1 MKMTWMMLNR
11 RFFIFAFLFS
21 FFISHV
27 LADDW
32 VLAARKFDFTQN
44 KKRDVSEEEF
54 SSLIP
59 QILLE
64 QISERIERNTSTK
77 ELMDRTLEN
86 LLVERQSL
94 FLQLSKENKKR
105 DSLVLTTSSEKK
117 LKKAIA
123 EQQKKI
129 KEVEDKI
136 DENLK
141 KTSQLRDE
149 YRRENEGGVNKV
161 ESDYNLLFNP
171 FTNLFVKKTERML
184 EDPKSENIVLYKN
197 DPSALYTVSETALKQ
212 GPQSRVFEKEMIS
225 SKISGM
231 IDGTITVYGSYFSV
245 TCSLYVY
252 PGKNLVGTVTE
263 VGSLRDCASVVRN
276 VAAYLGPL
284 ITNQL
289 PVELFFEIQ
298 PEEIRKDVKITIDGI
313 FFDGIPKKVDIDRG
327 KHTVKVECPGYHSR
341 MISYY
346 FKESSQFIVRGDM
359 IKKSD
364 SKVSVTIVDP
374 VPGSVYADG
383 KFISEISENTRSANG
398 TLNVFGTPIIGQFRA
413 VEKGTK
419 IVREKVV
426 DDNGK
431 ERIVEKEKQGD
442 SLSFFYYVPENLQ
455 VEGANLAV
463 KGKPMDHASYIDNRR
478 IWTYRA
484 YTLLVLSMPFTLFT
498 VGKYNAAV
506 NAYNASSLNTLDEVE
521 RWEKS
526 KKIATSITT
535 VCACLFGLELIR
547 YLYAANSVLPEIAH
561 KASALE
567 LEKSEKKLQEIFP
580 VVEKDAAAAVD
591 EDAAAAGKD
600 IEEKSEESAK

>member
-1 MKMTWMMLNR
+1 MKMTWMMLNK

-21 FFISHV
+21 FLISHV
-27 LADDW
+27 FSDDW
-32 VLAARKFDFTQN
+32 VLAARKFDFAQN

-64 QISERIERNTSTK
+64 QISEGIERNTSSK

-123 EQQKKI
+123 GQQKKI

-136 DENLK
+136 DENLA
-141 KTSQLRDE
+141 KTDQIRDE
-149 YRRENEGGVNKV
+149 YRKQYEGETKKV

-171 FTNLFVKKTERML
+171 LTNLFVKKTEKLL
-184 EDPKSENIVLYKN
+184 EDPKSEKIVLYKN
-197 DPSALYTVSETALKQ
+197 DPSVLYNVSESALKQ
-212 GPQSRVFEKEMIS
+212 GPQSRVFEKEMVS
-225 SKISGM
+225 AKINGM
-231 IDGTITVYGSYFSV
+231 IDGTITVYGNYFSV

-252 PGKNLVGTVTE
+252 PGKNLAGSVTE
-263 VGSLRDCASVVRN
+263 VGSLRDCSSVVRN
-276 VAAYLGPL
+276 IASYLGPL

-341 MISYY
+341 MITYH
-346 FKESSQFIVRGDM
+346 FKDSSQFIVRGDM

-383 KFISEISENTRSANG
+383 KFISEISENNRSANG

-426 DDNGK
+426 DDKGK

-455 VEGANLAV
+455 YEGANLAV
-463 KGKPMDHASYIDNRR
+463 NGKPMDHASYIDNRR

-521 RWEKS
+521 KWEKT
-526 KKIATSITT
+526 KKIATNITT
-535 VCACLFGLELIR
+535 VCACLFGIELIR
-547 YLYAANSVLPEIAH
+547 YLYAANSVLPENAH

-567 LEKSEKKLQEIFP
+567 LEKSEKKLQKIFP
-580 VVEKDAAAAVD
+580 AVEQNENTGTDEIDASVTEDDAA
-591 EDAAAAGKD
+591 E
-600 IEEKSEESAK
+600 